1 MSMNRT
7 RRVLMVAFVATALCA
22 DRVVA
27 AAPSLRTMDAMDLAR
42 RLAGRLVITLRHAV
56 AAAQVKEVRRQG
68 GLAAEPHVRLAID
81 SRPAAHDPAPLH
93 RYRLPPP
100 AC

>member
-1 MSMNRT
+1 
-7 RRVLMVAFVATALCA
+7 MVAFVATALCA

-27 AAPSLRTMDAMDLAR
+27 AAPALRAMDAVDLAR
-42 RLAGRLVITLRHAV
+42 RMAGRLVVTLRQAV

-68 GLAAEPHVRLAID
+68 GLAVESRAPLALD
-81 SRPAAHDPAPLH
+81 SRPAVHGPAPRH

-100 AC
+100 SAE